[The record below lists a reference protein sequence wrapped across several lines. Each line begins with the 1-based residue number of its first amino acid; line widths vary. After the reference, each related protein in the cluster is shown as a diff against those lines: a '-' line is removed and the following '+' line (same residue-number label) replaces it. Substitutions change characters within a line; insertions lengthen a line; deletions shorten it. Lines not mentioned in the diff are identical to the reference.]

1 MKNYKWIAFF
11 AVALSLFV
19 NVASMGAII
28 ISLKE
33 ISLSFGTSIHE
44 VSWLVIIH
52 LLTVTLYCCQQVIL
66 QTDSVKKKFIW

>member
-52 LLTVTLYCCQQVIL
+52 Y
-66 QTDSVKKKFIW
+66 